1 MSISPGKKN
10 LAWTVLNEHTVL
22 ELSTFFDKLLLPHPL
37 RLHLIVRAC
46 QCRQGISRAL
56 HDGQI
61 FRHCFFGVSCC
72 LQFLRLGEWPAAKP
86 CCYTSWWPNFQDTFF
101 FVGITVTVKSIAAVS
116 PRYWVLLINTCKNC
130 LSLHHHPLNIHV
142 SLDWSLQNSSKSDT
156 LKPVTFCI
164 AASMWAMEGWSS
176 SRWDPETFWD
186 PYSWKVWNKHLLKK
200 MCNTIDGNQKSGEA

>member
-1 MSISPGKKN
+1 MLMSKVLGIESFRIHVQCQYLPKKRKKSSLNSLEWTYCSRTIDFFWQTSPPPSPQTA
-10 LAWTVLNEHTVL
+10 LW
-22 ELSTFFDKLLLPHPL
+22 SC
-37 RLHLIVRAC
+37 RAC

-86 CCYTSWWPNFQDTFF
+86 CYYTSWWPNFQDTFF

-156 LKPVTFCI
+156 PKPVTFCI

-176 SRWDPETFWD
+176 SRWGPWD
-186 PYSWKVWNKHLLKK
+186 ILRS
-200 MCNTIDGNQKSGEA
+200 I